1 MTEHELST
9 TGALRQFR
17 RQLAICGA
25 LGSALEH
32 GTSTSRSS
40 RITN

>member
-9 TGALRQFR
+9 TGAL